1 MSTAIL
7 VALAAQIGSGKL
19 MDICKAWMQE
29 EQEQELISFFGPAL
43 SVYVDS
49 SSDDDSASL
58 LQGKQ
63 KKESRSFAKLKEF
76 LKPGTPI
83 YVESLGDRW
92 DGAITSEGFLMD
104 GICYKSPTA
113 LCKAHAERITDAHPK
128 ATAPGSGWKHVRI
141 ASNGKSIGEMY
152 DAHYSIA

>member
-29 EQEQELISFFGPAL
+29 EQEQEQELISFFGP
-43 SVYVDS
+43 
-49 SSDDDSASL
+49 ASL

-76 LKPGTPI
+76 QKPGTPI